1 MESFQIT
8 LANVLVTLFYILP
21 GFIVCKMKK
30 ATVEHLPSMSALL
43 VYIGTPFLVVRSFMR
58 LPLSWDVIWN
68 MVYFFLATIITQAL
82 FMLLIYVVIRKR
94 VADGK
99 YRVMTIA
106 SVMGNVGFFGIP
118 VLTALFPNEPL
129 ATCYAAVFMLT
140 MNLLVFTIGVFCLTG
155 EKKYMS
161 LRTAICN
168 PTTFSFLIALPI
180 YLFGL
185 GNYLPE
191 VFQGAIS
198 KVGDM
203 TAPLCMFI
211 LGIRLASAPLKD
223 IFSQPTVYVTA
234 AMKLLIFP
242 VFCYATVYFLPLS
255 EVFKASILV
264 LSGMPCAS
272 VVLSLAEMHKSE
284 MKMSANCILV
294 STLLSFLTIPLLTL
308 LL

>member
-21 GFIVCKMKK
+21 GFIVCKMRK
-30 ATVEHLPSMSALL
+30 ATADHLPSMSALL

-58 LPLSWDVIWN
+58 LPLSWEVVRN
-68 MVYFFLATIITQAL
+68 MVYFFLATLITQAL

-99 YRVMTIA
+99 YRVMTIG
-106 SVMGNVGFFGIP
+106 SIMGNVGFFGIP
-118 VLTALFPNEPL
+118 VLTALYPNEPL
-129 ATCYAAVFMLT
+129 VTCYAAVFMLT
-140 MNLLVFTIGVFCLTG
+140 MNLLAFTIGVFCLTG

-161 LRTAICN
+161 IRAAVCN
-168 PTTFSFLIALPI
+168 PTTFSFLIAMPI
-180 YLFGL
+180 YLFGI
-185 GNYLPE
+185 GKYFPE
-191 VFQGAIS
+191 VFQNAIGT
-198 KVGDM
+198 VGDM

-223 IFSQPTVYVTA
+223 IFSQPTVYITA
-234 AMKLLIFP
+234 VLKLLVFP
-242 VFCYATVYFLPLS
+242 LFCYAAVYFLPLS
-255 EVFKASILV
+255 EMFKASILV

-284 MKMSANCILV
+284 MKMSANCIMV

-308 LL
+308 VL